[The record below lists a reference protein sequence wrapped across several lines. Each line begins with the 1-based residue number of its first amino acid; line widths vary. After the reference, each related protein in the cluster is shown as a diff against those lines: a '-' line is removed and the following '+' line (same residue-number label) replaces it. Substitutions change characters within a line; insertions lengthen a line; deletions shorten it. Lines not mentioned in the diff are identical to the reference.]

1 MPLLQ
6 LTVVHAV
13 RAYSCLHFMTTQGLG
28 RFSCSSSSSLVLSL
42 EATVTFNLSMMK
54 IFLSVELNLLRSF
67 Y

>member
-42 EATVTFNLSMMK
+42 EATVQYYFQFKHDEN
-54 IFLSVELNLLRSF
+54 FSF
-67 Y
+67 F